1 MSAIV
6 VIDYHKGNL
15 SSVRRGL
22 MRAGW
27 DDVVISDDPAAIRA
41 AAGLVLPGVGSFY
54 DAIEFMR
61 KSGQDEAVLEAIGRG
76 VPFLGICLGLQLLC
90 ERGDEGVPPEVGAS
104 AKTACVPAPADAP
117 GASDGPWTLGLG
129 VLSGSVTRLE
139 SARLK
144 VPHVGW
150 DQLHVTEE
158 GRDCSLLAGV
168 PEGANVYF
176 THSYAVADDADASQV
191 AARTHYVRSFPCVAW
206 RGNVFGCQFH
216 PEKSSATGLM
226 ILRNFVSI
234 VKGANV
240 APVSAAKEPAA

>member
-27 DDVVISDDPAAIRA
+27 DDVVISDDPAAIHA

-61 KSGQDEAVLEAIGRG
+61 ESGQDEAVLEAIGRG

-90 ERGDEGVPPEVGAS
+90 TRGDEGVPAEAGAS
-104 AKTACVPAPADAP
+104 VETAAVAPVDAP
-117 GASDGPWTLGLG
+117 GVSDGPWTPGLG
-129 VLSGSVTRLE
+129 VLAGSVTRLD

-158 GRDCSLLAGV
+158 GRDCPLLAGV

-206 RGNVFGCQFH
+206 RDNVFGCQFH

-234 VKGANV
+234 VKGAST
-240 APVSAAKEPAA
+240 APVRVAKEPAA